1 MFAWIDTATNISLPR
16 LKITRAWI
24 LPTDLKIIKS
34 FKVFG
39 QVEDLNVDDIVA
51 FQDGKVASSGRDQL
65 ISLLKLD
72 PKDIDYELLKKQHE
86 ETTRKEVMDDPKEE
100 EMEINNILDDPLNIL
115 DEEFLSNFSME
126 TSIDEESEIING
138 NLRILNA
145 PFDII

>member
-1 MFAWIDTATNISLPR
+1 M
-16 LKITRAWI
+16 KITRALI

-100 EMEINNILDDPLNIL
+100 EMEINNILVDPLNIFY
-115 DEEFLSNFSME
+115 EEFLSNFSLE

-145 PFDII
+145 PFIII

>member
-1 MFAWIDTATNISLPR
+1 M
-16 LKITRAWI
+16 KITRAWI

-86 ETTRKEVMDDPKEE
+86 ETTRKEVMDDPTEE
-100 EMEINNILDDPLNIL
+100 EMEINNIFVDHLNIF
-115 DEEFLSNFSME
+115 DHEFLSNFSLE
-126 TSIDEESEIING
+126 TSIDEESEIVNG

-145 PFDII
+145 PFIII

>member
-1 MFAWIDTATNISLPR
+1 M
-16 LKITRAWI
+16 I

-51 FQDGKVASSGRDQL
+51 FQDGRVASSGRDQL

-86 ETTRKEVMDDPKEE
+86 ETTRKEVMDDPTEE
-100 EMEINNILDDPLNIL
+100 EMEIKNMIET
-115 DEEFLSNFSME
+115 EEMKGKE
-126 TSIDEESEIING
+126 
-138 NLRILNA
+138 
-145 PFDII
+145 

>member
-1 MFAWIDTATNISLPR
+1 M
-16 LKITRAWI
+16 KITRAWI

-34 FKVFG
+34 FKICG
-39 QVEDLNVDDIVA
+39 QVEDFNVDDSVA
-51 FQDGKVASSGRDQL
+51 FQDGRVASSGRDQL

-100 EMEINNILDDPLNIL
+100 EMEINNILADPVNIF